1 MKERIESS
9 KGPTIVEFWAPWC
22 GPCKQM
28 DPIIEELSE
37 TYRDSVATIR
47 VNADEHPDVTMD
59 MKVYTIPTVIA
70 LVDGEEIGRNSGVQ
84 SREQLDEIYRATGEG
99 RGFST
104 LSDRSRFL
112 RIAIA
117 VGIGLIGYEV
127 TPSWPFYLG
136 AGAVFFSAI
145 HDRCPVWQAI
155 KRVFASS
162 PS

>member
-1 MKERIESS
+1 MIASS
-9 KGPTIVEFWAPWC
+9 DGPTIVEFWAPWC

-28 DPIIEELSE
+28 DPIIEELSVE
-37 TYRDSVATIR
+37 FGESVRTIR

-70 LVDGEEIGRNSGVQ
+70 LAGGDEIGRHSGVQ
-84 SREQLDEIYRATGEG
+84 SRAQLEEVYRATGEG
-99 RGFST
+99 REFSA

-112 RIAIA
+112 RIGIAIG
-117 VGIGLIGYEV
+117 VGLIGYEV

-136 AGAVFFSAI
+136 AAAVFFSAI

-155 KRVFASS
+155 KGVFAKAS
-162 PS
+162 